1 MGPKDEAASSG
12 RLRMM
17 MISVLWPFFEPLCVW
32 SSFFLDDSAPGAQK
46 KSEMSRRLPNVR
58 RLRGLF
64 CVEKNESQ
72 KPRTAMTEK
81 GALR

>member
-1 MGPKDEAASSG
+1 M
-12 RLRMM
+12 
-17 MISVLWPFFEPLCVW
+17 W

-58 RLRGLF
+58 RLGGLF

-72 KPRTAMTEK
+72 KPRSAMTEK
-81 GALR
+81 GALENFWTDDGDYRRFRRGPFCRSFFSFSFD

>member
-1 MGPKDEAASSG
+1 
-12 RLRMM
+12 
-17 MISVLWPFFEPLCVW
+17 LCVW

-58 RLRGLF
+58 RLGGLF